1 MTKKERKLFE
11 RMYFLLQRVDAEL
24 SKIETKDIYS
34 KLSLLMV
41 IKKILKP
48 IIIKIKNLIMVKMAI
63 RKMENA
69 IKMPWVH

>member
-41 IKKILKP
+41 IKKINSA
-48 IIIKIKNLIMVKMAI
+48 IIAVS
-63 RKMENA
+63 EYYGSGE
-69 IKMPWVH
+69 